1 VRDLAMPPRGAGL
14 GGQPYLLNLGLG
26 QLWCLRIAAA
36 GCAPAE
42 QLKGAVLDLQH
53 VLGVIAAH
61 IACRLQ
67 LHRLH
72 TTKRKPAALEGEAS

>member
-1 VRDLAMPPRGAGL
+1 
-14 GGQPYLLNLGLG
+14 
-26 QLWCLRIAAA
+26 
-36 GCAPAE
+36 
-42 QLKGAVLDLQH
+42 